1 MTVAEPTVSASA
13 WWPWVTG
20 LVAAF
25 LTAIGVSWAGLF
37 WATAGAFFGAGLA
50 EKTGRVRAIL
60 GFPLSV
66 LLAAKAGVVWAAW
79 NGPVGSLSAGETAQA
94 AAAVSGLVFH
104 PAVAALVKAVPAF
117 AARRGG
123 AA

>member
-1 MTVAEPTVSASA
+1 MAEPTLPASA

-25 LTAIGVSWAGLF
+25 LAAIGVSWAGLF
-37 WATAGAFFGAGLA
+37 WAMAGAFFGAGFA
-50 EKTGRVRAIL
+50 PPAGRLRAIA

-79 NGPVGSLSAGETAQA
+79 QGPLGNLSPAETAQA
-94 AAAVSGLVFH
+94 AAAVSGLIFH

-117 AARRGG
+117 AERKGG
-123 AA
+123 AL